1 MFCIVQA
8 RSSSK
13 RFPNKIFKKL
23 GKLAIIERVY
33 LNLKKSKKIS
43 KIIFATSTNRK
54 DDAIELFCKG
64 KKINFVRGSMDNVS
78 SRFLLAIKKYDANSF
93 VRISCDSPLI
103 DHRII
108 DKAILIFNKKK
119 VDLVTNIFPRTFPR
133 GQSVEVLRSNI
144 LEKSII
150 NFDKLQ
156 REHVTKYFYDNF
168 KKFKIQNIK
177 SKNNLSELRLCVDT
191 KKDLFF
197 LNKNLKNFE
206 NISCL

>member
-1 MFCIVQA
+1 MLCVVQA

-23 GKLAIIERVY
+23 GKISIIERVY
-33 LNLKKSKKIS
+33 LNLKKSRKIS
-43 KIIFATSTNRK
+43 KIIFATSTDSK
-54 DDAIELFCKG
+54 DDSIELFCKS
-64 KKINFVRGSMDNVS
+64 KKIDFVRGSLNDVS
-78 SRFLLAIKKYDANSF
+78 SRFLLAVKKYDASSF

-103 DHRII
+103 DHKIV

-119 VDLVTNIFPRTFPR
+119 IDLVTNIFPRTFPR
-133 GQSVEVLRSNI
+133 GQSVEVLKSNI

-150 NFDKLQ
+150 NFNKSQ

-168 KKFKIQNIK
+168 KKFKIKNIK
-177 SKNNLSELRLCVDT
+177 SKKNLSELRLCVDT

>member
-54 DDAIELFCKG
+54 DDAIDLFCKG
-64 KKINFVRGSMDNVS
+64 KKINFVRGSIDNVS
-78 SRFLLAIKKYDANSF
+78 SRFLLAIKKYDVNSF

>member
-54 DDAIELFCKG
+54 DDAIELFCKS

-78 SRFLLAIKKYDANSF
+78 SRFLLAIKKYDVNSF

>member
-78 SRFLLAIKKYDANSF
+78 SRFLLAIKKYDVNSF

>member
-1 MFCIVQA
+1 MLCIVQA

-23 GKLAIIERVY
+23 GKVAIIERVY

-43 KIIFATSTNRK
+43 KITFATSTDRK
-54 DDAIELFCKG
+54 DDPIELFCKS
-64 KKINFVRGSMDNVS
+64 KKIDFVRGSLNDVS

-103 DHRII
+103 DHKII

-119 VDLVTNIFPRTFPR
+119 IDLVTNIFPRTFPK

-144 LEKSII
+144 LAKSII

-156 REHVTKYFYDNF
+156 KEHVTKYFYDNF

-177 SKNNLSELRLCVDT
+177 SKKNLSELRLCVDT

>member
-78 SRFLLAIKKYDANSF
+78 SRFLLAIKKYDVNSF

-168 KKFKIQNIK
+168 KKF
-177 SKNNLSELRLCVDT
+177 
-191 KKDLFF
+191 
-197 LNKNLKNFE
+197 
-206 NISCL
+206 